1 MQYGLAIWS
10 YNTSDSTLKNIITF
24 SSSLFVT
31 IFNAFL
37 TVVIT
42 ILTEK
47 ERNQTLTEFQTVL
60 MVKMTVFQFL
70 NAGIF
75 VILA

>member
-1 MQYGLAIWS
+1 MNGAIYRKTLYAFFLIIVLSIGGGMQYGLAIWS

-24 SSSLFVT
+24 SSSLLVT

-47 ERNQTLTEFQTVL
+47 ERN
-60 MVKMTVFQFL
+60 
-70 NAGIF
+70 
-75 VILA
+75 

>member
-24 SSSLFVT
+24 SSSLLVT